1 VGKNPTDRGKIGTK
15 RSVLTDG
22 RGVPI
27 GLAVDGAN
35 RNDCKLTRATI
46 ESIAV
51 ERPDVTPDAP
61 QGMCL
66 DKGYDDDEVRDVLDE
81 VGFTAHIRARG
92 EEAQALKH
100 EAGFKARRWVV
111 ERTHSWMNRFRR
123 VLIRWDKKVCNYLG
137 FLHLACAYITYR
149 QAGLLG

>member
-1 VGKNPTDRGKIGTK
+1 VGKHPTDRGKSGPK
-15 RSVLTDG
+15 RSLLTDG

-27 GLAVDGAN
+27 GLAVDGAK
-35 RNDCKLTRATI
+35 RNDCKLTRETI
-46 ESIAV
+46 ESLAV

-66 DKGYDDDEVRDVLDE
+66 DKGYDDDEVRDLLDE
-81 VGFTAHIRARG
+81 FGCTAHSRARG
-92 EEAQALKH
+92 EEAHALKH
-100 EAGFKARRWVV
+100 EAGCKARRWVV
-111 ERTHSWMNRFRR
+111 ERTQSGMNRFRR
-123 VLIRWDKKVCNYLG
+123 VRIHWAKKAGNYVA